1 MKMETA
7 LPIAQ
12 SMGRSLSNSLFD
24 PLSEA
29 LDKFFDAPFTLRMP
43 RANVTESADEVE
55 IELVAP
61 GLEKS
66 DFSVKAD
73 GKVLTVSA
81 EKKSSASEG
90 NEKATYCREY
100 NYTSFSR
107 SFILPDLALIT
118 AAPTLPEDFR
128 MSLKESEL

>member
-7 LPIAQ
+7 FPIAR
-12 SMGRSLSNSLFD
+12 SKGRSLSNSLFD

-61 GLEKS
+61 GLEKT

-73 GKVLTVSA
+73 GKVLNRQRRKRAVPRKETKRLLIV
-81 EKKSSASEG
+81 G
-90 NEKATYCREY
+90 NTTTLRFPARSYCL
-100 NYTSFSR
+100 TWP
-107 SFILPDLALIT
+107 L
-118 AAPTLPEDFR
+118 
-128 MSLKESEL
+128 